1 MKYFEIELF
10 QSVIKNFKPPSHQSR
25 NAMGMKNRS
34 TFMDNFYQC
43 FDCILSA
50 FQVFGPILVASPN
63 VLLMLKTFEV
73 DSKWRNIER
82 HPKYSKIYTRN
93 VLESFEVG
101 SKDVQSIRTTYT
113 CRSICNSL
121 PKYGAIFLISSFRL
135 VLLNSC

>member
-1 MKYFEIELF
+1 M
-10 QSVIKNFKPPSHQSR
+10 
-25 NAMGMKNRS
+25 
-34 TFMDNFYQC
+34 
-43 FDCILSA
+43 
-50 FQVFGPILVASPN
+50 ASPN

-135 VLLNSC
+135 VLLKGEVQTKINIILKERVKISLQIGAKIMKIG